1 MTRGSS
7 ITQDFKDMIDNPQ
20 YSDIEIFCED
30 GVTLYGSR
38 AVLAARSEVFNGLLF
53 NGMKETFQRQISF
66 PEIKSCA
73 MKIILEFLYTGSI
86 EEVIFDNDNL
96 VETNLAADYFQL
108 PDLQKLIIE
117 NLKEAFEEQEVE
129 NQNTIN
135 NSPELLSVMIS
146 KIPFHEI
153 ELIEERSVDD
163 QLLNFLADSVA
174 RIHFDDISLSK
185 FSIQALKYVLSYT
198 YNFNKPFATP
208 EYLVFR
214 FAALLAA
221 HNIDLETYNLVDTR
235 LPDLDV
241 IEESLEEEI
250 EFNNKCEF
258 NRIRPKIYQFLL
270 PIIKFIDFRRIDGK
284 ILSKI
289 IEPLGLIPNSI
300 IIDAYRYYSTN
311 KKNLPATRG
320 MVKLYWDEGECG
332 GHIYVISRGSV
343 ATTNHQYYENIKA
356 NFDISNNGTYEWD
369 IFIEE
374 IGQLEI
380 CVGVHANSKFNYDL
394 FGGCQKN
401 TWLLSSAGMLYSHT
415 GNIIMGFKFG
425 KGDRITL
432 QLNMDKHTLVFSFN
446 GQKLFITELK
456 KKSRYYPIIS
466 LNHPARVRLFPHLKY
481 V

>member
-30 GVTLYGSR
+30 GVILYGSR
-38 AVLAARSEVFNGLLF
+38 AILAARSEVFHGLLF

-86 EEVIFDNDNL
+86 EDVIFDKDNL

-117 NLKEAFEEQEVE
+117 NLKESFEEQEVE
-129 NQNTIN
+129 NEIAIN
-135 NSPELLSVMIS
+135 NSPELLSIMIS
-146 KIPFHEI
+146 KMPFHEI
-153 ELIEERSVDD
+153 ELIDERSVND

-174 RIHFDDISLSK
+174 RIHFDDVSLSI
-185 FSIQALKYVLSYT
+185 FSIQALKYLLAYT
-198 YNFNKPFATP
+198 YNFNKPFSTP

-214 FAALLAA
+214 FAVLLAA
-221 HNIDLETYNLVDTR
+221 HNIDLDTYKLVESR
-235 LPDLDV
+235 LPDLDG
-241 IEESLEEEI
+241 IEEFLVEGI
-250 EFNNKCEF
+250 DYNNCEF
-258 NRIRPKIYQFLL
+258 NKIRPKIYQFLL
-270 PIIKFIDFRRIDGK
+270 PIIKYIDFRRIDGK

-289 IEPLGLIPNSI
+289 IEPLGIIPNSI

-311 KKNLPATRG
+311 KKNLPPTRG

-332 GHIYVISRGSV
+332 THIYVVSRGSV
-343 ATTNHQYYENIKA
+343 ATTNHQLYENIKA
-356 NFDISNNGTYEWD
+356 NFVISNSGTYEWD
-369 IFIEE
+369 VFIEE

-401 TWLLSSAGMLYSHT
+401 TWLLSSVGMLYSHT
-415 GNIIMGFKFG
+415 GNIILGFKFG

-432 QLNMDKHTLVFSFN
+432 QLNMDMNTLIFSFN

-456 KKSRYYPIIS
+456 KKSKYYPIIS

-481 V
+481 I